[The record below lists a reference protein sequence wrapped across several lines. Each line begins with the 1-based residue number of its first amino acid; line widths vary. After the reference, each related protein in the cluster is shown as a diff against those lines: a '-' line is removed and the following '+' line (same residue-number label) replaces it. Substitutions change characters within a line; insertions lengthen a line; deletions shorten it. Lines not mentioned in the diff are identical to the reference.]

1 MTVHQTPKALYIGGS
16 GRSGSTLLS
25 RLLGELPGFVAAGE
39 LRYLWRE
46 GLGEDRLCG
55 CGLRFSVC
63 DFWSE
68 VGVKA
73 FNGWDQLD
81 WRHVADLEA
90 RVARQRHLPLL
101 LVPGALPSF
110 KRTLAEFERILKNLY
125 SAIAEIG
132 NARVIVDS
140 SKDPAYALTLWRTFA
155 KDLTVAHLVRDSR
168 AVAYSWGQQ
177 KPSLDREGT
186 DWDLPRFD
194 ASRVGVK
201 WTTYNSAMELLKAI
215 GVPYVRVRYDDLI
228 DDPAQQIGSIV
239 IALGEPDAADDLAF
253 LNQARASIGV
263 QHTIAGNPVRF
274 GSGEL
279 VLRHDDRWKTW
290 SNPKD
295 RRVVTALTWPLLRR
309 YGFTQGA
316 PALGRDVRNG

>member
-1 MTVHQTPKALYIGGS
+1 
-16 GRSGSTLLS
+16 
-25 RLLGELPGFVAAGE
+25 
-39 LRYLWRE
+39 
-46 GLGEDRLCG
+46 LGEDRLCG
-55 CGLRFSVC
+55 CGLRFSAC
-63 DFWSE
+63 EFWSE
-68 VGVKA
+68 VGFHA

-81 WRHVADLEA
+81 WRRVADLEA

-101 LVPGALPSF
+101 LVPGAFPPF
-110 KRTLAEFERILKNLY
+110 KRSLGEFEGILKDLY
-125 SAIAEIG
+125 NAIAEVG

-186 DWDLPRFD
+186 DGDMPRFD
-194 ASRVGVK
+194 AGRVGVK

-215 GVPYVRVRYDDLI
+215 DVPYVRVRYDDLI
-228 DDPAQQIGSIV
+228 DDPAHQISR
-239 IALGEPDAADDLAF
+239 IAMVLGEPDVANDLPF
-253 LNQARASIGV
+253 LNEAQASISV
-263 QHTIAGNPVRF
+263 QHTIAGNPMRF

-279 VLRHDDRWKTW
+279 TLHHDDRWKTRT
-290 SNPKD
+290 NAKD

-309 YGFTQGA
+309 YGFTDSA
-316 PALGRDVRNG
+316 PVPGRDVRDG